1 MRLNVQ
7 THEQLVK
14 KLLRRRGVRTEV
26 ERIEREEATLLD
38 AILSPVQL
46 SHCPDFCY
54 YSAMSSEATKLLE
67 AALKLPPEAR
77 AAMAGSLLESLDV
90 VVDAD
95 AEAEWDRAIARRLKD
110 LDTAPARVVAW
121 SDARRTI
128 LGR

>member
-1 MRLNVQ
+1 MYRYVINWARSFFVD
-7 THEQLVK
+7 V
-14 KLLRRRGVRTEV
+14 GTEV
-26 ERIEREEATLLD
+26 ERIERAETTLLD

-54 YSAMSSEATKLLE
+54 YSPMSSEATKLLE

-77 AAMAGSLLESLDV
+77 AAMASSLLESLDV

-95 AEAEWDRAIARRLKD
+95 AEAEWDREIARRLKD
-110 LDTAPARVVAW
+110 LDSAPAQVVSW
-121 SDARRTI
+121 SDARRKI

>member
-1 MRLNVQ
+1 MW
-7 THEQLVK
+7 TDEQLVK
-14 KLLRRRGVRTEV
+14 KILRRRGVRTEV

-54 YSAMSSEATKLLE
+54 YSAMSSEATKLLA

-95 AEAEWDRAIARRLKD
+95 AEAEWDREIARRLKD